1 MLSSVPISITLFGD
15 DINYTS
21 INMQSMIRETLLA
34 WRLSNRFRCGLSILL
49 PWPTS
54 QVPYA
59 PTPQS
64 AKSPANRHP
73 IVCQFGLSSFFSIP
87 RNRHCFL
94 SDLHNQFHSDTLTCL
109 LSLSLSK
116 SESLLADYNVL
127 HCAHSLT
134 GCWCQYPAT
143 SVFAQASKNQAWFIS
158 IVSRYNN
165 GAPFYRT
172 YIDLP

>member
-1 MLSSVPISITLFGD
+1 MRFVNTAALAYLTGTVRSDTAIGQVPR
-15 DINYTS
+15 
-21 INMQSMIRETLLA
+21 QSPPD
-34 WRLSNRFRCGLSILL
+34 RLSVRLIKHLLHSAESPLLFIRPSQSI
-49 PWPTS
+49 S
-54 QVPYA
+54 
-59 PTPQS
+59 
-64 AKSPANRHP
+64 
-73 IVCQFGLSSFFSIP
+73 FGY
-87 RNRHCFL
+87 
-94 SDLHNQFHSDTLTCL
+94 SDLP

-116 SESLLADYNVL
+116 IESLLADYNVL